1 MKLKEE
7 YASIKHVGILLNNMK
22 IALDCR
28 FIGKSGIGTY
38 IENIVDELCNNHPE
52 HNYLLIAE
60 LGKVLNYNNDN
71 VSILYTDI
79 QPFSLR
85 EIFAF
90 PTREINQCD
99 AYFTPYINIPGG
111 IIIPTY
117 STIHDVIFL
126 DLPSLTS
133 GMGKMIRKW
142 FIHRA
147 INKSK
152 SIFTVSEF
160 SKRRIKFYFNTNKN
174 VVVTFSAISKS
185 LKQYSK
191 YLFSRYSKGTYLIY
205 VGNIKAHK
213 GLKVL
218 LEAFTK
224 AIAEGY
230 DKELYI
236 VGDAEKMRTSDS
248 KINHF
253 IENNNRIKFTGFVP
267 NKKMYNLIC
276 GADALILPT
285 FYEGFGLTPL
295 EALYLGT
302 DVIISDIEVLKEV
315 YSKLPVT
322 FFRTGD
328 IDDLAEK
335 IIKNHNNIEEV
346 DKLRNRID
354 GLYNFKDIAVKILK
368 EIEI

>member
-1 MKLKEE
+1 
-7 YASIKHVGILLNNMK
+7 MK
-22 IALDCR
+22 IAVDCR
-28 FIGKSGIGTY
+28 YIGKSGIGTY
-38 IENIVDELCNNHPE
+38 IENIVDELCNNHLE

-60 LGKVLNYNNDN
+60 QGKDLKCCNDN
-71 VSILYTDI
+71 VSVFYTNI
-79 QPFSLR
+79 QPFSLK
-85 EIFAF
+85 ELFAF

-99 AYFTPYINIPGG
+99 AYFTPYINIPSG
-111 IIIPTY
+111 IKIPIY

-133 GMGKMIRKW
+133 GIGKMIRKW

-147 INKSK
+147 IKKSK

-160 SKRRIKFYFNTNKN
+160 SKSRIKFYFNTNKN

-191 YLFSRYSKGTYLIY
+191 DNVSRYSKGSYLIY

-218 LEAFTK
+218 LEAFAQ
-224 AIAEGY
+224 AISDGY

-248 KINHF
+248 QINHY
-253 IENNNRIKFTGFVP
+253 IENTNKIKFTGFIP
-267 NKKMYNLIC
+267 NEEMYNLIS
-276 GADALILPT
+276 GADALVLPT

-335 IIKNHNNIEEV
+335 ILKNHNNIEEV

-354 GLYNFKDIAVKILK
+354 GLYNFRDISVKILK

>member
-1 MKLKEE
+1 MR
-7 YASIKHVGILLNNMK
+7 

-28 FIGKSGIGTY
+28 YIGKSGIGTY

-52 HNYLLIAE
+52 HDYLLIVEQGKE
-60 LGKVLNYNNDN
+60 LKYNNAN
-71 VSILYTDI
+71 VSVLYTSI

-85 EIFAF
+85 ELFTF

-99 AYFTPYINIPGG
+99 AYFTPYINIPSG
-111 IIIPTY
+111 IKIPTY

-126 DLPSLTS
+126 DLPNLTS
-133 GMGKMIRKW
+133 GIGKIIRKW
-142 FIHRA
+142 FIQRA

-160 SKRRIKFYFNTNKN
+160 SKKRIKFHYKTSKN
-174 VVVTFSAISKS
+174 IVVTFSAISTS
-185 LKQYSK
+185 LKKYSK
-191 YLFSRYSKGTYLIY
+191 DNVSRSSKGSYLVY

-224 AIAEGY
+224 TMSRGCG
-230 DKELYI
+230 KMLYI
-236 VGDAEKMRTSDS
+236 VGDAEKMRSSDRQIS
-248 KINHF
+248 HYIDDS
-253 IENNNRIKFTGFVP
+253 NRIKFTGFIP
-267 NKKMYNLIC
+267 NEEMYNLIC
-276 GADALILPT
+276 GADALVLPT

-315 YSKLPVT
+315 YGKLPVT
-322 FFRTGD
+322 FFKTGD
-328 IDDLAEK
+328 ADDLASK
-335 IIKNHNNIEEV
+335 IVKNHNKIEDVEQ
-346 DKLRNRID
+346 LRNRID
-354 GLYNFKDIAVKILK
+354 DLYNFRNIAEIIIK
-368 EIEI
+368 EI